1 MAIVPDSPASH
12 SRFASAV
19 LIGLGHPERDA
30 VEAFIARVYRQRY
43 GAVLRGF
50 LPHLLAYYDA
60 DGGLRAAL
68 GLRCASEGELFVE
81 HYLERPAELAIAER
95 MPRRVAR
102 SELVEV
108 GNFAAEQAGDA
119 RAMIQA
125 LTGTLH
131 AAGLRWVLFVATRQL
146 RNTFDRLHLAT
157 VDLGEARGERLRGDP
172 SDWGDYYAAQPRLT
186 FGDIAAGHAFLQ
198 RAAAPRA
205 DAMSLCHAGP
215 FQPCLAGA
223 P

>member
-1 MAIVPDSPASH
+1 MVIVPHSSASS
-12 SRFASAV
+12 SRFADAV
-19 LIGLGHPERDA
+19 LVGPGHPQRDA

-43 GAVLRGF
+43 GAVLRAF
-50 LPHLLAYYDA
+50 LPHLLAYHDTE
-60 DGGLRAAL
+60 GILRAAL

-81 HYLERPAELAIAER
+81 QYLERPAELAIAAR
-95 MPRRVAR
+95 VPRRVAR
-102 SELVEV
+102 TELVEV
-108 GNFAAEQAGDA
+108 GNFAADHAGDA

-198 RAAAPRA
+198 REAAPRQ
-205 DAMSLCHAGP
+205 DAMSHAQASLCHAWM
-215 FQPCLAGA
+215 AGA

>member
-1 MAIVPDSPASH
+1 MAIVPLSPASH

-19 LIGLGHPERDA
+19 LIDPGHPQRA
-30 VEAFIARVYRQRY
+30 SVEAFVARVYRQRY

-50 LPHLLAYYDA
+50 LPHLLAYCAA
-60 DGGLRAAL
+60 DGTLRAAL

-95 MPRRVAR
+95 VPRRVAR

-172 SDWGDYYAAQPRLT
+172 SDWGEYYAAQPRLT

-198 RAAAPRA
+198 RDVAPRQ
-205 DAMSLCHAGP
+205 DTMSLFQAGV
-215 FQPCLAGA
+215 FRGCMAGA